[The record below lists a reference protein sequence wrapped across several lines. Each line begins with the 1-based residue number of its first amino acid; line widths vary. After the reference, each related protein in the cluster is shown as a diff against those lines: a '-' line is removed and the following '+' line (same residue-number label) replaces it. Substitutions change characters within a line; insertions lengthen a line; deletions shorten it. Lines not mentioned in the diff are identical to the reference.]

1 MVHLVCVLHVGIYL
15 LIDPPNS
22 ATIFLI
28 FLLTNT
34 KKHVVHSIYYAP
46 ESIYQGLLKFNFF
59 YLKLF

>member
-46 ESIYQGLLKFNFF
+46 RVYTKVC
-59 YLKLF
+59 